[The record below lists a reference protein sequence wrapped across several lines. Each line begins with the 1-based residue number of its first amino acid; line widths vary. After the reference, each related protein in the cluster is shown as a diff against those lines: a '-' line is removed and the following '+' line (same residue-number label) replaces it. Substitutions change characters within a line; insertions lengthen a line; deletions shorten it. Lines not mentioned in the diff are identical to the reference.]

1 MRQEPYYFQKPV
13 FSVVGLTLKL
23 GAWQFRC
30 RAIDP
35 SDPLCIKVDLPPTEI
50 SFKQDVNFSKM
61 VTLYV
66 TPMFDGKDNYYLDE
80 VLGDGIHI
88 SNPLT
93 EKWTPDISVVPCL
106 NIIVQKAGD
115 GAALTVTANE
125 FEFPL
130 PVPPPPVPPPPSPEP
145 PPDPRRDVVHAGL
158 RVKAW
163 RKGKQ
168 PEGWEL
174 LDAHKHKKAFP
185 ISLGRLKRG
194 ENWYVE
200 VPV

>member
-1 MRQEPYYFQKPV
+1 MTTQPYYFQHPI
-13 FSVVGLTLKL
+13 FSVSGMTLKL

-30 RAIDP
+30 RTIDP
-35 SDPLCIKVDLPPTEI
+35 TDPQCIKVDLPPTKI
-50 SFKQDVNFSKM
+50 TFTQDAQFSKM
-61 VTLYV
+61 VTFFV
-66 TPMFDGKDNYYLDE
+66 TPTFDGKDNYWYTE
-80 VLGDGIHI
+80 VLGDGLQTA
-88 SNPLT
+88 PAQD
-93 EKWTPDISVVPCL
+93 EKWTPDISLVPCL
-106 NIIVQKAGD
+106 SITVPRVGD
-115 GAALTVTANE
+115 GTKLVVTANE

-130 PVPPPPVPPPPSPEP
+130 PEPLLPEPSP
-145 PPDPRRDVVHAGL
+145 DLRRDVQTKVGQ
-158 RVKAW
+158 VKAW